1 MRTRGIFRTLVYW
14 ELEAYSE
21 HWYIYKPCILRTNH
35 ILRTRTCWELCQT
48 SNAKH
53 IAKIVN
59 SYNYF
64 HNISFSSSQLY
75 EKNMAF
81 LNAGLVF
88 TLEVYILCKKE
99 MGAESARAM
108 NIYRWSKPRVVILY
122 KYDCKINYI
131 KEQWRTPCKYLVSSY
146 NLDFFHI
153 YFYFMLGGSCVGK
166 EKLLNLCEKVA
177 LL

>member
-1 MRTRGIFRTLVYW
+1 MRTRGIFRTLVYLQTLHI
-14 ELEAYSE
+14 EN
-21 HWYIYKPCILRTNH
+21 PGILRTSY
-35 ILRTRTCWELCQT
+35 ILRTRTCWELCQAST
-48 SNAKH
+48 AKH

-64 HNISFSSSQLY
+64 HNISFSPSQLY
-75 EKNMAF
+75 EKNMTF
-81 LNAGLVF
+81 LNAGMVF

-99 MGAESARAM
+99 MGAESDRTV

-122 KYDCKINYI
+122 KYDCRINYI

-153 YFYFMLGGSCVGK
+153 YFCFALGSSCFGK